1 MRNSALKA
9 FVATLATLAAVV
21 PASGRQ
27 GEELAPSA
35 FLVKAS
41 ISTAGRYGESWYLT
55 LAPDGEA
62 NLQVF
67 YSTSPSGTLLTRF
80 SLAAEHVLAVRET
93 LESEDFF
100 ALPPQLAPSEPPMH
114 RPRLVV
120 EVYLGGRH
128 HTVSALRPREARES
142 AYHQPLSRRLATHL
156 RSAALETVVVERV
169 LQNKAL
175 QQTRSAPCRTAVGV
189 PYSLTPV

>member
-9 FVATLATLAAVV
+9 FVAALATLAAVI

-67 YSTSPSGTLLTRF
+67 YSTSPSGTLLARF

-93 LESEDFF
+93 LVSEEFF
-100 ALPPQLAPSEPPMH
+100 ALPPQLEASEPPMH

-128 HTVSALRPREARES
+128 HTVSLYDPEKLESQPTTSRFLAVWQRIFEALPLRPS
-142 AYHQPLSRRLATHL
+142 W
-156 RSAALETVVVERV
+156 
-169 LQNKAL
+169 
-175 QQTRSAPCRTAVGV
+175 
-189 PYSLTPV
+189 